1 MSPDGTCSEGNFKL
15 RLREPVDVLSV
26 VPYLLGYHPV
36 NSIVVIG
43 LSDGQLHVTARTD
56 VPVDDND
63 IAAAAD
69 GLQRMLSGVGIDSVI
84 VVAYGDAYRVQALLP
99 RLVTVVE
106 RLGVVLLEALRAE
119 DGRYW
124 SYLCRD
130 PSCCPDE
137 GTPFDV
143 RGSRV
148 AAEATLAGISTMPDR
163 AAYESQVRPVTG
175 PAREAMT
182 EATQRAHERLYRMLE
197 SATGEDDLAD
207 QLVREGATAIGAG
220 LRAQRDGDR
229 LDNDAAAWLS
239 LLVCWAEVRDV
250 AMLRLGEDRADR
262 MAARDLW
269 LDILRRAEPDLV
281 PAPGILFALAAGR
294 RGELV
299 LAQLAIERVLEA
311 EPLHPMARLIDTAL
325 LRGLP
330 PTFDVPDLSTVERP
344 RPARVKRPR
353 GPRPRK
359 RSSSRRAGSP
369 PT

>member
-1 MSPDGTCSEGNFKL
+1 MCSEGDFKL
-15 RLREPVDVLSV
+15 RLREPVDVLSA

-36 NSIVVIG
+36 ESVVVIG
-43 LSDGQLHVTARTD
+43 LCDGQLHVTARTD
-56 VPVDDND
+56 VPADDEGV
-63 IAAAAD
+63 AATTD
-69 GLQRMLSGVGIDSVI
+69 GLREMLGSTGIDSVI
-84 VVAYGDAYRVQALLP
+84 VVAYAEAHHVQALLP
-99 RLVTVVE
+99 SLAAVIE
-106 RLGVVLLEALRAE
+106 RLGVALLEALRVE

-124 SYLCRD
+124 SYLCPD

-148 AAEATLAGISTMPDR
+148 AAEATLAGIPTMPDR
-163 AAYESQVRPVTG
+163 AAYENQVRPVSG

-182 EATQRAHERLYRMLE
+182 EATRRAHERLYRMLE
-197 SATGEDDLAD
+197 SAAGEDDLAD
-207 QLVREGATAIGAG
+207 RLAREGATAIGAG
-220 LRAQRDGDR
+220 LRTQRGRGR
-229 LDNDAAAWLS
+229 LDDDAAAWLS
-239 LLVCWAEVRDV
+239 LLVCWAEVRDL
-250 AMLRLGEDRADR
+250 AMLRLGDNRDDLI
-262 MAARDLW
+262 AARGLW

-281 PAPGILFALAAGR
+281 PGPGVLFALAAWR

-299 LAQLAIERVLEA
+299 LAQLAVERVLEA
-311 EPLHPMARLIDTAL
+311 EPLHPMGRIIESAL

-344 RPARVKRPR
+344 RPVRVKRPR
-353 GPRPRK
+353 GRRPRR